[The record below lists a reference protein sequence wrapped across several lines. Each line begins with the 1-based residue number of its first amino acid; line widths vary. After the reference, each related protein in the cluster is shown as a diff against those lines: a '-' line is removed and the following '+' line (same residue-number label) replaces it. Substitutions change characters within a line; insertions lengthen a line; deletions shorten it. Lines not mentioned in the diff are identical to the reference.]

1 MDLDNEWPPLLD
13 VNNRRLVE
21 LLADGDDVLAR
32 CVNRVVK
39 SLDDPDG
46 VISAFQNYAA

>member
-1 MDLDNEWPPLLD
+1 MDLDKEWPLLLD

-21 LLADGDDVLAR
+21 MLADGDDVLAR
-32 CVNRVVK
+32 CAQRVVD